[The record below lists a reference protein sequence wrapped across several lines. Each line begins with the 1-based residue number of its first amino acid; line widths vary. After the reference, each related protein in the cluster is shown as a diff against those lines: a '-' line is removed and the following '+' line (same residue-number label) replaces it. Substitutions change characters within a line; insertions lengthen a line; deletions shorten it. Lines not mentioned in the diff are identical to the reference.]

1 MLMND
6 HASAADVQNRVAGR
20 LMVEVEVKLG
30 LRAQFE
36 GHLLHRGGR
45 AGECDAVPQAGDR
58 PVHVPE
64 GDERDPLPERLQDRP
79 ETLVSGKLDRALEKA
94 VLVEWRLREE
104 AAQPLA
110 AVVVAR
116 AARTGTRSA
125 RSTGAMFSYS
135 ASLPSGLSSS
145 AI

>member
-1 MLMND
+1 
-6 HASAADVQNRVAGR
+6 VRQ
-20 LMVEVEVKLG
+20 
-30 LRAQFE
+30 
-36 GHLLHRGGR
+36 
-45 AGECDAVPQAGDR
+45 
-58 PVHVPE
+58 
-64 GDERDPLPERLQDRP
+64 
-79 ETLVSGKLDRALEKA
+79 LDRALEKS